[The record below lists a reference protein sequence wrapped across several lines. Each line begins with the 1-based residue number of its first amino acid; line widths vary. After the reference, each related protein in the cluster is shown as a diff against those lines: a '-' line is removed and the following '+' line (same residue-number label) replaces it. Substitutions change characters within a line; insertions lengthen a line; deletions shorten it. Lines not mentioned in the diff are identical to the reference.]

1 MRSLI
6 VLLILSSGC
15 AELMYRYDQTVATS
29 ALGAM
34 ACKDALSAANATRVA
49 SCDLVLTSGNKTAA
63 QKCLGDWQVTY
74 IKIDLACTG
83 WKDGTKAAMS
93 ARPLVEAAANKKK
106 EVFGWIARLVKF
118 GLDIAA
124 IFTDAGL
131 KFTPPG
137 GT

>member
-1 MRSLI
+1 VRSLI

-34 ACKDALSAANATRVA
+34 ACRDALSEGNGVKIAACGEVLKTGDRV
-49 SCDLVLTSGNKTAA
+49 AA
-63 QKCLGDWQVTY
+63 QKCLDDWKGLY
-74 IKIDLACTG
+74 SKIETACKA
-83 WKDGTKAAMS
+83 WKDGTKSAVS